1 MSETPTD
8 VIISGGGP
16 NGLMLACELA
26 LGGVQP
32 IVLESL
38 PTPSD
43 QPKANGLVGQ
53 VVRLIDMRGL
63 YRPAENDMFGGASG
77 DIPQPLPSY
86 IFSALRLDLAALQH
100 NPMYALPIP
109 QARLVE
115 RLVHRA
121 EELAVGIRWA
131 HALTDFRIEGE
142 RIIATVT
149 GPDGPYEIT
158 TRYLIGADGGKS
170 LVRKRS
176 GIEFRG
182 SSDDRRIT
190 RVGHAQIPGAQRTP
204 DGGIEIPGAGRFA
217 FGHNRVERGMFVY
230 AEFAPGRAMIGS
242 TEYDVD
248 PVSDDTPVTLD
259 ELRESVERVLGV
271 SVPIA
276 PPQGPGPHALR
287 RTVGQNTLQAEHYRA
302 GNVLL
307 VGDAAHVHSAMG
319 GPGLNLGMQDAINLG
334 WKLAAVVRGDVPA
347 DLLDTYE
354 SERYPVGERVMMQSL
369 SQSALIAPGPEITA
383 LRRLFGELL
392 HLPEVTAHIANLL
405 AGTDV
410 RYDTGDPHPLS
421 GHLIPEFTVHTADG
435 SHRIAE
441 LLRTARPIL
450 LDLTG
455 ATAVHAEKWSDRVD
469 IVTATA
475 HDTPAAALLIR
486 PDGYIAWATDGSGT
500 EPEADSLRRALTR
513 WFGPARELA
522 ESRH

>member
-1 MSETPTD
+1 MSETRTD

-38 PTPSD
+38 PAPSD

-63 YRPAENDMFGGASG
+63 YRPTENDVLGGASG
-77 DIPQPLPSY
+77 DVPQPLPAY
-86 IFSALRLDLAALQH
+86 IFSGLPLELATLPQ
-100 NPMYALPIP
+100 NPMYGLPIP
-109 QARLVE
+109 QPRLVE

-121 EELAVGIRWA
+121 EELAVSIRWG
-131 HALTDFRIEGE
+131 HALTDFRTKGE
-142 RIIATVT
+142 WIIATVT
-149 GPDGPYEIT
+149 GPEGPYEIT
-158 TRYLIGADGGKS
+158 TRYLVGADGGKS
-170 LVRKRS
+170 LVRKRT
-176 GIEFRG
+176 GIEFHG
-182 SSDDRRIT
+182 SSNNRTIT
-190 RVGHAQIPGAQRTP
+190 RFGHAQIPDTLRSP
-204 DGGIEIPGAGRFA
+204 DGGIEIPGAGRFV
-217 FGHNRVERGMFVY
+217 FGHNRVERGIFVY
-230 AEFAPGRAMIGS
+230 AEFAPGRGMIGS

-248 PVSDDTPVTLD
+248 PISDDTPVTFD
-259 ELRESVERVLGV
+259 ELHESVERVLGV
-271 SVPIA
+271 PVPME

-302 GNVLL
+302 GNILL
-307 VGDAAHVHSAMG
+307 VGDAAHVHSAIG

-369 SQSALIAPGPEITA
+369 SQSALITPGPEITA
-383 LRRLFGELL
+383 LRQLFGELL
-392 HLPEVTAHIANLL
+392 HLPEVTAYLANLL
-405 AGTDV
+405 AGSDV

-421 GHLIPEFTVHTADG
+421 GHLVPEFTVTTADG
-435 SHRIAE
+435 PRRIAE
-441 LLRTARPIL
+441 LLRPARPIL

-455 ATAVHAEKWSDRVD
+455 SAAAHAERWSDRVD
-469 IVTATA
+469 IVTATTPDA
-475 HDTPAAALLIR
+475 PAAALLIR
-486 PDGYIAWATDGSGT
+486 PDGYIAWAAT
-500 EPEADSLRRALTR
+500 ESDADDLHRALTR

-522 ESRH
+522 GSRP